1 MTTVVKTIASLAPML
16 QTLLGLPAG
25 KVVRGQANNVPA
37 PLPPSVVLTPLMLNQ
52 YTTTRTKLDGV
63 ANTMEYLM
71 PKRLEVQMDFYGIQG
86 GDNAN
91 KVATIFRSGALIDKF
106 PEGVTTLYCSDAR
119 QFPLTTGEKQYEDR
133 WSATLSLQYNEPV
146 ILSQESFNAVGEV
159 IADPTDITTP
169 LE

>member
-1 MTTVVKTIASLAPML
+1 MTTVVKAVAALGPIL
-16 QTLLGLPAG
+16 QPLMPAG
-25 KVVRGQANNVPA
+25 TKIVRGQANNVP
-37 PLPPSVVLTPLMLNQ
+37 PPNVPFITLIPILMNQ
-52 YTTTRTKLDGV
+52 YTTVRTALDGTN
-63 ANTMEYLM
+63 NTMSYLM
-71 PKRLEVQMDFYGIQG
+71 PKRLDIQMDFYGLSG
-86 GDNAN
+86 GDMAN
-91 KVATIFRSGALIDKF
+91 IAVTVFRSGALMDQF

>member
-1 MTTVVKTIASLAPML
+1 MTTVVKTISSLSPIL
-16 QTLLGLPAG
+16 QSLLGLPAA
-25 KVVRGQANNVPA
+25 KIVRGQANNVPA

-63 ANTMEYLM
+63 ANTMSYLM
-71 PKRLEVQMDFYGIQG
+71 PKRLDVQMDFYGLQG
-86 GDNAN
+86 GDMAN
-91 KVATIFRSGALIDKF
+91 TVATIFRSGALTGKF

-146 ILSQESFNAVGEV
+146 NLPQDSFNAVGEV
-159 IADPTDITTP
+159 IAGPTDTTTP